1 MMVMLIMI
9 IIAKQSAKASHYT
22 GTEIASHLY
31 KREQKDNILNGHLT
45 HCPPLD
51 EK

>member
-1 MMVMLIMI
+1 
-9 IIAKQSAKASHYT
+9 
-22 GTEIASHLY
+22 LY

-51 EK
+51 EKWVNMEQRWKTEGLR